1 MRSKQY
7 ITLSGR
13 DFIITRMD
21 EPEQFEVESILL
33 QLLGPAV
40 AAGVGVLVDNFASQ
54 VVKFLR
60 DITGQGAS
68 FDLAKLESLRNSIT
82 TRDGKVEVAWTQLLE
97 SIESLSG
104 DMLQRVVPAATDRF
118 DHHKVMRL
126 FELAVFGRVLVVVG
140 TNKTPARLETYRNI
154 SDVSGRDPRV
164 KYALLFAALAF
175 NYLDLDAPED
185 EPEDDGGE
193 APTE

>member
-1 MRSKQY
+1 MPER
-7 ITLSGR
+7 
-13 DFIITRMD
+13 IIDCNARHV
-21 EPEQFEVESILL
+21 PEFVAPNHHVELRVRNV
-33 QLLGPAV
+33 V
-40 AAGVGVLVDNFASQ
+40 AARRLF
-54 VVKFLR
+54 R
-60 DITGQGAS
+60 